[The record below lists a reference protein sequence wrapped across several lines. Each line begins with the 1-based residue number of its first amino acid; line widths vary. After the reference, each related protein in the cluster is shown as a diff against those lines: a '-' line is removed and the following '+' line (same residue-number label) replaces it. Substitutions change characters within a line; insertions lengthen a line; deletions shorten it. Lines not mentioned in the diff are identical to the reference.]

1 MEYNLKNVQTD
12 MRGGSMETALKAV
25 GVLLIGL
32 FWMACVALS
41 VAVPVAIIWAAY
53 HFITT
58 YKG

>member
-1 MEYNLKNVQTD
+1 MNTLKVIF
-12 MRGGSMETALKAV
+12 AL
-25 GVLLIGL
+25 GVLLAYTAL
-32 FWMACVALS
+32 AALS